1 MDTHSTQEALHKII
15 ADFTKDLMTTAT
27 SDNTAEDSS
36 KSYMYLD
43 SKTINLLLLYVLMN
57 KELQLTRLTKRNIP
71 IDNVKELGDEIDK
84 MIVENKRIFEE
95 LLNELKTNF

>member
-15 ADFTKDLMTTAT
+15 ADFTKDLMTTAA
-27 SDNTAEDSS
+27 SDNTAEESS

-57 KELQLTRLTKRNIP
+57 KELQMTRLTKRNVP
-71 IDNVKELGDEIDK
+71 MDNQKELVEEIDG
-84 MIVENKRIFEE
+84 MIVENKKIFEE